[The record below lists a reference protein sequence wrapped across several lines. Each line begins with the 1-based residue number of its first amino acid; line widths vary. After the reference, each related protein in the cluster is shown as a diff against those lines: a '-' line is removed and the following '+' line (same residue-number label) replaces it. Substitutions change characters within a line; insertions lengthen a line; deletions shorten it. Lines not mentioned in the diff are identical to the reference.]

1 MHLRYKFLILAVIL
15 FVANVIFS
23 IRTSQLIHKSENQRL
38 QNEIIV
44 LVQTITPYYL
54 NGNLSTIYRISDN
67 FGYRRISNVPKNADI
82 VYSESNGILNFKVF
96 SYDNFMGFNVAFL
109 DDSGINLVRQ
119 KDTNA
124 WDKYKV
130 FMLIFQSLLIVLIL
144 FFFFYQ
150 VLRPLKYLKDSI
162 DELKS
167 GIFAKKLHIDSND
180 EIGALFRAFNEMNE
194 RITKMV
200 KARELITRNIAHELR
215 TPLAKIQLSLEL
227 KEGEELKNDLKKYLN
242 SLNHISQNMLDFERI
257 QEEGFKLKNDEFL
270 SETAVFEALRN
281 VDSKPICL
289 NVIKSVKIKGDL
301 HLFAVAIKNL
311 IENAIKYS
319 DNGEVSIEL
328 NESGILFSNKGTPL
342 KNDISYYF
350 EPFYRGDITKSG
362 YGLGLSIVREIVA
375 LHKMTINYR
384 YDCGKHIF
392 YIRFTK
398 SNIDEDIA
406 ATLDALKSN

>member
-1 MHLRYKFLILAVIL
+1 MHLRYKFLLLALIL

-23 IRTSQLIHKSENQRL
+23 IRTSSAIHESEEKRL

-54 NGNLSTIYRISDN
+54 NGNLGVAYKIGEN
-67 FGYRRISNVPKNADI
+67 FGYNRIATAPKNAEI
-82 VYSESNGILNFKVF
+82 LYSESNGILNFKIF
-96 SYDNFMGFNVAFL
+96 SYDNFVGFSVAFL
-109 DDSGINLVRQ
+109 DDNGINLVRQ
-119 KDTNA
+119 KDLNA

-130 FMLIFQSLLIVLIL
+130 FMLLFQSALIMMIL

-150 VLRPLKYLKDSI
+150 VLRPLNVLKDSI
-162 DELKS
+162 DELKR
-167 GIFAKKLHIDSND
+167 GIFAKKLRVDSKD

-194 RITKMV
+194 KISRMI

-227 KEGEELKNDLKKYLN
+227 KVGEELKQDLKKYLN

-257 QEEGFKLKNDEFL
+257 QEEGFELKNDEFL
-270 SETAVFEALRN
+270 SESAVFEALR
-281 VDSKPICL
+281 DLSDKPICL
-289 NVIKSVKIKGDL
+289 NIIKSVKIKGDL

-319 DNGEVSIEL
+319 DNGEVNIEL
-328 NESGILFSNKGTPL
+328 GENGILISNKGAPL
-342 KNDISYYF
+342 ANDISYYF

-362 YGLGLSIVREIVA
+362 YGLGLSIVKEIVA
-375 LHKMTINYR
+375 LHKMQISYR

-392 YIRFTK
+392 YVRFAICDK
-398 SNIDEDIA
+398 DS
-406 ATLDALKSN
+406 

>member
-1 MHLRYKFLILAVIL
+1 MLFALIL

-23 IRTSQLIHKSENQRL
+23 IHTSNVIHSSENKRL

-54 NGNLSTIYRISDN
+54 NGNLSVVYRIGAN
-67 FGYRRISNVPKNADI
+67 FGYNRVATVPKNAQI
-82 VYSESNGILNFKVF
+82 LYSESNGILNFKIF
-96 SYDNFMGFNVAFL
+96 SYDNFVGFSVAFL
-109 DDSGINLVRQ
+109 DDNGINLVRQ
-119 KDTNA
+119 KDLNA

-130 FMLIFQSLLIVLIL
+130 FMLLFQSALIMMIL

-150 VLRPLKYLKDSI
+150 VLRPLNVLKDSI
-162 DELKS
+162 DELKR
-167 GIFAKKLHIDSND
+167 GIFAKKLRVDSKD

-194 RITKMV
+194 KISRMI

-227 KEGEELKNDLKKYLN
+227 KVGEELKQDLKKYLN

-257 QEEGFKLKNDEFL
+257 QEEGFELKNDEFL
-270 SETAVFEALRN
+270 SESAVFEALR
-281 VDSKPICL
+281 DLSDKPICL
-289 NVIKSVKIKGDL
+289 NIIKSVKIKGDL

-319 DNGEVSIEL
+319 DNGEVNIEL
-328 NESGILFSNKGTPL
+328 GENGILISNKGAPL
-342 KNDISYYF
+342 VNDISYYF

-362 YGLGLSIVREIVA
+362 YGLGLSIVKEIIS
-375 LHKMTINYR
+375 LHKMEINYR
-384 YDCGKHIF
+384 YDCGAHIF
-392 YIRFTK
+392 YIKFCNNK
-398 SNIDEDIA
+398 FD
-406 ATLDALKSN
+406 

>member
-1 MHLRYKFLILAVIL
+1 MLLALIL

-23 IRTSQLIHKSENQRL
+23 IRTSSAIHESEEKRL

-54 NGNLSTIYRISDN
+54 NGNLGVAYKIGEN
-67 FGYRRISNVPKNADI
+67 FGYNRIATAPKNAEI
-82 VYSESNGILNFKVF
+82 LYSESNGILNFKIF
-96 SYDNFMGFNVAFL
+96 SYDNFVGFSVAFL
-109 DDSGINLVRQ
+109 DDNGINLVRQ
-119 KDTNA
+119 KDLNA

-130 FMLIFQSLLIVLIL
+130 FMLLFQSALIMMIL

-150 VLRPLKYLKDSI
+150 VLRPLNVLKDSI
-162 DELKS
+162 DELKR
-167 GIFAKKLHIDSND
+167 GIFAKKLRVDSKD

-194 RITKMV
+194 KISRMI

-227 KEGEELKNDLKKYLN
+227 KVGEELKQDLKKYLN

-257 QEEGFKLKNDEFL
+257 QEEGFELKNDEFL
-270 SETAVFEALRN
+270 SESAVFEALR
-281 VDSKPICL
+281 DLSDKPICL
-289 NVIKSVKIKGDL
+289 NIIKSVKIKGDL

-319 DNGEVSIEL
+319 DNGEVNIEL
-328 NESGILFSNKGTPL
+328 GENGILISNKGAPL
-342 KNDISYYF
+342 ANDISYYF

-362 YGLGLSIVREIVA
+362 YGLGLSIVKEIIS
-375 LHKMTINYR
+375 LHKMEINYR
-384 YDCGKHIF
+384 YDCGAHIF
-392 YIRFTK
+392 YIKFCNNK
-398 SNIDEDIA
+398 FD
-406 ATLDALKSN
+406 

>member
-1 MHLRYKFLILAVIL
+1 MHLRYKFLLLALIL

-23 IRTSQLIHKSENQRL
+23 IRTSSAIHESEEKRL

-54 NGNLSTIYRISDN
+54 NGNLGVAYKIGEN
-67 FGYRRISNVPKNADI
+67 FGYNRIATAPKNAEI
-82 VYSESNGILNFKVF
+82 LYSESNGILNFKIF
-96 SYDNFMGFNVAFL
+96 SYDNFVGFSVAFL
-109 DDSGINLVRQ
+109 DDNGINLVRQ
-119 KDTNA
+119 KDLNA

-130 FMLIFQSLLIVLIL
+130 FMLLFQSALIMMIL

-150 VLRPLKYLKDSI
+150 VLRPLNVLKDSI
-162 DELKS
+162 DELKR
-167 GIFAKKLHIDSND
+167 GIFAKKLRVDSKD

-194 RITKMV
+194 KISRMI

-227 KEGEELKNDLKKYLN
+227 KVGEELKQDLKKYLN

-257 QEEGFKLKNDEFL
+257 QEEGFELKNDEFL
-270 SETAVFEALRN
+270 SESAVFEVLR
-281 VDSKPICL
+281 DLSDKPICL
-289 NVIKSVKIKGDL
+289 NIIKSVKIKGDL

-319 DNGEVSIEL
+319 DNGEVNIEL
-328 NESGILFSNKGTPL
+328 GENGILISNKGAPL
-342 KNDISYYF
+342 ANDISYYF

-362 YGLGLSIVREIVA
+362 YGLGLSIVKEIIS
-375 LHKMTINYR
+375 LHKMEINYR
-384 YDCGKHIF
+384 YDCGAHIF
-392 YIRFTK
+392 YIKFCNNK
-398 SNIDEDIA
+398 FD
-406 ATLDALKSN
+406 

>member
-1 MHLRYKFLILAVIL
+1 MHLRYKFLLLALIL

-23 IRTSQLIHKSENQRL
+23 IRTSSAIHESEEKRL

-54 NGNLSTIYRISDN
+54 NGNLGVAYKIGEN
-67 FGYRRISNVPKNADI
+67 FGYNRIATAPKNAEI
-82 VYSESNGILNFKVF
+82 LYSESNGILNFKIF
-96 SYDNFMGFNVAFL
+96 SYDNFVGFSVAFL
-109 DDSGINLVRQ
+109 DDNGINLVRQ
-119 KDTNA
+119 KDLNA

-130 FMLIFQSLLIVLIL
+130 FMLLFQSALIMMIL

-150 VLRPLKYLKDSI
+150 VLRPLNVLKDSI
-162 DELKS
+162 DELKR
-167 GIFAKKLHIDSND
+167 GIFAKKLRVDSKD

-194 RITKMV
+194 KISRMI

-227 KEGEELKNDLKKYLN
+227 KVGEELKQDLKKYLN

-257 QEEGFKLKNDEFL
+257 QEEGFELKNDEFL
-270 SETAVFEALRN
+270 SESAVFEALR
-281 VDSKPICL
+281 DLSDKPICL
-289 NVIKSVKIKGDL
+289 NIIKSVKIKGDL

-319 DNGEVSIEL
+319 DNGEVNIEL
-328 NESGILFSNKGTPL
+328 GENGILISNKGAPL
-342 KNDISYYF
+342 ANDISYYF

-362 YGLGLSIVREIVA
+362 YGLGLSIVKEIVA
-375 LHKMTINYR
+375 LHKMQINYR
-384 YDCGKHIF
+384 YDCGAHIF
-392 YIRFTK
+392 YIKFCNNK
-398 SNIDEDIA
+398 FD
-406 ATLDALKSN
+406 